1 VIIKMK
7 SAHMAGTFIKTKKC
21 KQLQN
26 MLVTLSVYTTL
37 HGQAHAHVTYTFSG
51 VVLDVR
57 SNVPA
62 WAGREVDDG
71 SRRRG
76 YFGVRTE
83 ERVVEFECRSKH
95 DQLKWVQGITEML
108 NRRDNMNMNIAL

>member
-1 VIIKMK
+1 M
-7 SAHMAGTFIKTKKC
+7 
-21 KQLQN
+21 
-26 MLVTLSVYTTL
+26 
-37 HGQAHAHVTYTFSG
+37 
-51 VVLDVR
+51 
-57 SNVPA
+57 PA

-95 DQLKWVQGITEML
+95 DQLKWIQGITEML
-108 NRRDNMNMNIAL
+108 NRRDNMSTNITL